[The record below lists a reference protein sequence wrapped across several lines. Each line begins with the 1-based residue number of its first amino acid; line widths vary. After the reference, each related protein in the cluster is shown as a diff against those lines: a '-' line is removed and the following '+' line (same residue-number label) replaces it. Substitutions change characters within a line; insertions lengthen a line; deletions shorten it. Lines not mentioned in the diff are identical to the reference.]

1 VVPFAENRGTASKG
15 TEGGSRRRWSAAR
28 KTAIEIETPDLRVRV
43 PVATSAETPVAVLG
57 VLRGSR

>member
-1 VVPFAENRGTASKG
+1 MASKG

-28 KTAIEIETPDLRVRV
+28 DTAIEIETPDLRVRV
-43 PVATSAETPVAVLG
+43 PVATSAETPVAILG